1 MIPEVWPSKS
11 RLDHVQAVDAGPA
24 AEFQSLRVYIKCIG
38 QGQAIV
44 HLSPGQSGKRVP
56 VKLGGQ
62 LRGGN
67 GLFA

>member
-1 MIPEVWPSKS
+1 
-11 RLDHVQAVDAGPA
+11 VQAVNAGPA
-24 AEFQSLRVYIKCIG
+24 AKLQSLRMDIKRIG

-44 HLSPGQSGKRVP
+44 HLPFCQSGKRVP

-62 LRGGN
+62 LRGGH